1 MQLSESA
8 NDLTDEQVLQKVR
21 CEEARFVNLRVL
33 RIGAL
38 TLQLRMHVV
47 NFIGSVS
54 DHEREVMTPDNPE
67 NIDLETVPEP
77 EPEES
82 AQSAPK
88 EDENNIEEP

>member
-1 MQLSESA
+1 
-8 NDLTDEQVLQKVR
+8 
-21 CEEARFVNLRVL
+21 
-33 RIGAL
+33 
-38 TLQLRMHVV
+38 
-47 NFIGSVS
+47 
-54 DHEREVMTPDNPE
+54 MTPDNPE